1 LLAVS
6 PRAGQSWRMDDTGEW
21 ANEVRLVGKVS
32 GEVEER
38 ALPSGD
44 VVAAW
49 RLVVPRAGVEGGGA
63 AKVDTIDVACWSGR
77 TRQTARRLVTGERV
91 EVVGALRRRFFR
103 AGAATASRY
112 EVEAVRITR
121 RKGA

>member
-1 LLAVS
+1 
-6 PRAGQSWRMDDTGEW
+6 MDQTAEW

-38 ALPSGD
+38 TLPSGD

-49 RLVVPRAGVEGGGA
+49 RLVVPRAGVDGGGA

-77 TRQTARRLVTGERV
+77 TRQAARRLVPGERV
-91 EVVGALRRRFFR
+91 EVTGALRRRFFR
-103 AGAATASRY
+103 AGLATASRY
-112 EVEAVRITR
+112 EVEAVKITR
-121 RKGA
+121 CRRT